1 MPKRRKEGNKFT
13 TISVTWEDKTK
24 LRILAKY
31 KKETKN
37 GKLYESD
44 SEVFARLIQ
53 AHKDEYNNIDR
64 GTAHSTYP
72 TVLQDKHLQD

>member
-13 TISVTWEDKTK
+13 TISITWKDKEY
-24 LRILAKY
+24 LRMYAGY

-44 SEVFARLIQ
+44 SEVFSRVLGYYMDG
-53 AHKDEYNNIDR
+53 KPVLNKE
-64 GTAHSTYP
+64 GKSTYP
-72 TVLQDKHLQD
+72 TVLQDKHQQD

>member
-13 TISVTWEDKTK
+13 TISVTWKDKIK
-24 LRILAKY
+24 LRSFAKY

-44 SEVFARLIQ
+44 SEVFARLIE
-53 AHKDEYNNIDR
+53 EYKMNHNYIEND
-64 GTAHSTYP
+64 TPHSTYP
-72 TVLQDKHLQD
+72 TVLQDKHQQD

>member
-13 TISVTWEDKTK
+13 TISISWNDKEL
-24 LRILAKY
+24 LRMYASF

-44 SEVFARLIQ
+44 AEVFNKMLINYQ
-53 AHKDEYNNIDR
+53 AGHKAGESK
-64 GTAHSTYP
+64 STYP
-72 TVLQDKHLQD
+72 TVLQDKHQQD